1 MVMIGE
7 KLWGTKLLGP
17 VSYRGILAYQCAGSF
32 AAKASTFAVLWLE
45 SIAFVFALVRK
56 LFRHVCFG
64 AKAFYS

>member
-7 KLWGTKLLGP
+7 KLWGAKLLGP
-17 VSYRGILAYQCAGSF
+17 VSYREISAYQRADSF
-32 AAKASTFAVLWLE
+32 AAKANTFAVLWLE
-45 SIAFVFALVRK
+45 SVAFVFVLVRK